1 MNGVLEFVLHHTIKS
16 LTCALE
22 QQYTKCKK
30 YSVTLLVYQK
40 SLRMHRQAEMRVAAS
55 YAQ

>member
-30 YSVTLLVYQK
+30 YIQCDSP
-40 SLRMHRQAEMRVAAS
+40 RVPKIIT
-55 YAQ
+55 YAQAG